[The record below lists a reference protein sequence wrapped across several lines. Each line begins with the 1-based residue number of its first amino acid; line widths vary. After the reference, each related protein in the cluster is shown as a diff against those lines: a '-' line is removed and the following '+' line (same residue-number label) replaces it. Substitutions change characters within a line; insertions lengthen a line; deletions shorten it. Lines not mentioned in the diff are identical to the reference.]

1 MAYWEGM
8 KKTSTILLVLS
19 FLFAL
24 SAMAIALAGT
34 FSLKRQTALIAQEV
48 EEDLAEL
55 DEQAAAQLEP
65 ELPEGYVLNENTN
78 PVVLTLEELGF
89 TFLAPNE
96 WGAFEL
102 VYQPGTFK
110 GSGTYS
116 GWFENN
122 PDITF
127 EATDPTFVPA
137 RGGYWADILGYR
149 KTSEGYETNFIKLN
163 WSPLSESLVQGEVQ
177 TENGTV
183 LVVSADAEAEGPMMF
198 SDEEGARFAIMN
210 FSFGPLPGGVF
221 RAGAKVSR
229 DDFREFL
236 ESLEFV
242 ATE

>member
-1 MAYWEGM
+1 M

-24 SAMAIALAGT
+24 SAMVIALAGT

-48 EEDLAEL
+48 ENDLAEL
-55 DEQAAAQLEP
+55 DTQTAAQP
-65 ELPEGYVLNENTN
+65 ELQLPEGYELNENIN
-78 PVVLTLEELGF
+78 PVVLTPEELGF

-127 EATDPTFVPA
+127 EATDPTFVPG
-137 RGGYWADILGYR
+137 RGGYWGDTLGYR
-149 KTSEGYETNFIKLN
+149 KTTDGFEANFIGQTWMPVSDL
-163 WSPLSESLVQGEVQ
+163 LVQGEMATV
-177 TENGTV
+177 NGSV
-183 LVVSADAEAEGPMMF
+183 LLVSAAVNEGPVPF
-198 SDEEGARFAIMN
+198 AGEEGTRFAIAN
-210 FSFGPLPGGVF
+210 FETGPLPGGVF

-229 DDFREFL
+229 DAFREFL